1 MHPALVSSAA
11 RAPATPAPGWRSRL
25 PAMVGLAPWGLA
37 VLADWA
43 ADHAGSLRGTA
54 TWQFVGMAAAVAG
67 LVGIAVCLWRLG
79 GGRGMLPRAVLGVLL
94 AIGLGTAGPSSAQRA
109 AEIGRIAFGLDPLP
123 AARVELSGDGR
134 TLWLRGAIGTG
145 SADAVARAL
154 GAASGVRLVRLDSP
168 GGRVYE
174 AREIAELLRARR
186 VDTFAEG
193 LCASACTVVLLAGR
207 ERGAAEQARI
217 GFHRPQFAGQDDEAL
232 GTSHALIRAYRD
244 AGLGTAFID
253 RVRATPSRSMW
264 YPARAELLRQRVLT
278 G

>member
-1 MHPALVSSAA
+1 MHSAFASPAA
-11 RAPATPAPGWRSRL
+11 RAPARWRVRL
-25 PAMVGLAPWGLA
+25 PLPALWLAPWALA
-37 VLADWA
+37 ALADGA
-43 ADHAGSLRGTA
+43 ADHAGSLRATA
-54 TWQFVGMAAAVAG
+54 AWQLGGMVAAVVGLAG
-67 LVGIAVCLWRLG
+67 LAVCLWRFA
-79 GGRGMLPRAVLGVLL
+79 GRRSPVARGVLAVLL
-94 AIGLGTAGPSSAQRA
+94 ALGLGTAGPSAAQRT

-123 AARVELSGDGR
+123 AARVELSGDGH
-134 TLWLRGAIGTG
+134 TLWLRGSIGTG

-154 GAASGVRLVRLDSP
+154 TASPAVRQVRLDSP

-174 AREIAELLRARR
+174 AREIASLLRARH

-207 ERGAAEQARI
+207 ERGAAHEARI

-232 GTSHALIRAYRD
+232 GTSHALIRAYRE
-244 AGLGTAFID
+244 AGLGAAFID